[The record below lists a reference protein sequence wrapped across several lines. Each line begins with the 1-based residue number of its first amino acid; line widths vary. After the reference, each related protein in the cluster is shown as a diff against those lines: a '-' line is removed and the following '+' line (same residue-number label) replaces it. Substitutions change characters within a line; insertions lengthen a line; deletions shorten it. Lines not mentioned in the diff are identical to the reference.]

1 MAFRRFAF
9 EGTTNETLEYMP
21 LDVRRKLDLGGRK
34 LGLAAWQALS
44 LADRRALCDADEP
57 DFAGLVDRLAP
68 LTPSIPPS
76 SPWRDADAALAVPR
90 RAGFPAERWEGLDD
104 AARYALWKV
113 TDPTKLAAAVAE
125 LVA

>member
-21 LDVRRKLDLGGRK
+21 LDVRRKLDLAGRK

-44 LADRRALCDADEP
+44 LEDRRALCEADELA
-57 DFAGLVDRLAP
+57 DLVDRLAP
-68 LTPSIPPS
+68 GTPSIPPS
-76 SPWRDADAALAVPR
+76 APWREPEAATSVPR
-90 RAGFPAERWEGLDD
+90 RAGFPAERWPALDD

-113 TDPTKLAAAVAE
+113 SDTTKLAAAVAE
-125 LVA
+125 LVEA